1 MDFLKVTKNHLE
13 YREPNFE
20 EEEKN
25 PNVSGRKEIIKIRSE
40 KMKKK

>member
-20 EEEKN
+20 EEEKKFAK
-25 PNVSGRKEIIKIRSE
+25 PQEQ
-40 KMKKK
+40 